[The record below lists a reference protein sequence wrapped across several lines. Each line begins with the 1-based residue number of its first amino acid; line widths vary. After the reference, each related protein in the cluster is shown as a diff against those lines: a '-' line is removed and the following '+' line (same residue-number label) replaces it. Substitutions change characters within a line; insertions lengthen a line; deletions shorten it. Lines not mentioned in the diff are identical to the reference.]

1 MDEKLNLF
9 TDKMKNIYVKFEY
22 LEKAKEELENL
33 ISLLE
38 IDKKEV
44 KDTEEIKDI
53 IYVLSGSG
61 KGRTT
66 KEESI
71 QDYPV
76 NAENIIKIEFDF
88 KEGGQSLLYVY
99 KKSEK
104 MYIEVPYNGIYRI
117 NGDEYNSMEKYTR
130 IN

>member
-44 KDTEEIKDI
+44 KDIFMMK
-53 IYVLSGSG
+53 
-61 KGRTT
+61 
-66 KEESI
+66 
-71 QDYPV
+71 
-76 NAENIIKIEFDF
+76 
-88 KEGGQSLLYVY
+88 
-99 KKSEK
+99 
-104 MYIEVPYNGIYRI
+104 
-117 NGDEYNSMEKYTR
+117 
-130 IN
+130 